1 MSELTTLH
9 DAITRIISERM
20 PSVLHV
26 EQFPELGA
34 EVKTPALLY
43 GITDMTLGADRGE
56 GKTALVGRFQSCI
69 LIEADR
75 PKASL
80 QAAILAAQLAAVLKD
95 QLWDEDFV
103 TGPPEQIHA
112 QPEAPT
118 LELEQFVIWSVQW
131 IQNFEVGELV
141 WPWPDEPPGS
151 LVFGISPDI
160 GPGSEH
166 NYVAPGDIP

>member
-20 PSVLHV
+20 PKVVHV

-34 EVKTPALLY
+34 EVMTPALLY
-43 GITDMTLGADRGE
+43 GITDMAPGLDRGE
-56 GKTALVGRFQSCI
+56 GKTAVIGRFQSCI
-69 LIEADR
+69 LVEADR

-80 QAAILAAQLAAVLKD
+80 QAAILAGQMMTVLKD
-95 QLWDEDFV
+95 QLWDVDFV
-103 TGPPEQIHA
+103 TGPPEQVHA

-118 LELEQFVIWSVQW
+118 LDLEQFVMWSVQW
-131 IQNFEVGELV
+131 IQPFELGDSD

-151 LVFGISPDI
+151 LVFGFSPDI
-160 GPGSEH
+160 GPGSEQQ
-166 NYVAPGDIP
+166 YVAPADIP

>member
-43 GITDMTLGADRGE
+43 GITDMTLGTDRGE
-56 GKTALVGRFQSCI
+56 GKTALIGRFQSCI

-80 QAAILAAQLAAVLKD
+80 QAAILAAQLAKVLKD
-95 QLWDEDFV
+95 QFWNVDFV
-103 TGPPEQIHA
+103 TGPPEQVHA

-118 LELEQFVIWSVQW
+118 LELEQFVMWSVQW
-131 IQNFEVGELV
+131 VQPFEVGELS

-151 LVFGISPDI
+151 LVLDI
-160 GPGSEH
+160 D
-166 NYVAPGDIP
+166 PGDGPVSPEDLR